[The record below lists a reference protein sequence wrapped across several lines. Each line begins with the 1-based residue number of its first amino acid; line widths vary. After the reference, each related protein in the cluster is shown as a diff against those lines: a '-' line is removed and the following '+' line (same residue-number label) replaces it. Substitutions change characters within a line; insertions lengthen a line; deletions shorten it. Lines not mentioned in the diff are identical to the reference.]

1 MRSLNTLGTAQVAR
15 NISLPKQ
22 VIAPVPA
29 REIGLEGFRQRNA
42 VLDYL
47 FYDLGVLTPE
57 EASGLALRYARE
69 GAILRVGPTCSGLL
83 ESWAGIDEFAQSDVA
98 HLPVAAIAVAGV
110 GSSAL
115 GAAAFA
121 RNIADA
127 LGTPVLAVVSGYGL
141 SDLITEAAGG
151 FFLFG
156 QLNSV
161 RHAFEWFDDL
171 TRPAHPS
178 EQTLIGATG
187 GSGYGAVRASLDV
200 KTLVALIDTYEP
212 GLLIGHSKGNLVV
225 SEALFELRG
234 ANAGRIDRLAQVTRI
249 VTISARIAMP
259 RQFGEVVDIMGAID
273 GFGEFNSRRR
283 IPTDVR
289 VPLAWHHTN
298 TELPLHLPVTKTLKR
313 VLATH
318 A

>member
-1 MRSLNTLGTAQVAR
+1 MRSLSTLSTAQVAR
-15 NISLPKQ
+15 NFSLPSQ
-22 VIAPVPA
+22 VIAPAPA
-29 REIGLEGFRQRNA
+29 REIGLEGLRQRNA
-42 VLDYL
+42 VLDYF
-47 FYDLGVLTPE
+47 FYDLGAVTPE

-69 GAILRVGPTCSGLL
+69 GSILRVGPTGSGLL
-83 ESWAGIDEFAQSDVA
+83 ESWADTDEFARSGA
-98 HLPVAAIAVAGV
+98 AAIPPAAIAVAGV

-121 RNIADA
+121 RNVADA

-141 SDLITEAAGG
+141 SDLMTEAVGG

-161 RHAFEWFDDL
+161 RHVFEWLDDV
-171 TRPAHPS
+171 TRPARPS
-178 EQTLIGATG
+178 EQTLIGTTG
-187 GSGYGAVRASLDV
+187 GNMLGAARRSLDV
-200 KTLVALIDTYEP
+200 KTLVALITKFEP

-225 SEALFELRG
+225 SEALFELRDE
-234 ANAGRIDRLAQVTRI
+234 NADRIARLAEVTRI
-249 VTISARIAMP
+249 ITVSARITMP
-259 RQFGEVVDIMGAID
+259 RQFGEVIDIMGALD

-283 IPTDVR
+283 IPTDIE

-298 TELPLHLPVTKTLKR
+298 TDLPFHLPVTKTLKQA
-313 VLATH
+313 LATQ